1 MPVEILERSQ
11 AGAPTSWFAS
21 GVGKV
26 RQIIIDTS
34 TFRVHIMDGVTPGGY
49 ELAFKSE
56 VDAVAAS
63 VDEITTALE
72 NIILANKAT
81 LPEED

>member
-1 MPVEILERSQ
+1 MADQILERSQ
-11 AGAPTSWFAS
+11 AGAPTAWFTT

-26 RQIIIDTS
+26 RQLIVDTS
-34 TFRVHIMDGVTPGGY
+34 TFRVHVMDGVTPGGY

-56 VDAVAAS
+56 VDAVSTS
-63 VDEITTALE
+63 VNEITTALE

>member
-1 MPVEILERSQ
+1 MPTEILERSQ
-11 AGAPTSWFAS
+11 AGAPTSWFS
-21 GVGKV
+21 TGVGKV
-26 RQIIIDTS
+26 RQIIVDTT
-34 TFRVHIMDGVTPGGY
+34 TFRVHIMDGATPGGY

-81 LPEED
+81 LPEDN